1 MPTKRRAATEA
12 VDLDR
17 TDLRILAALQRDGR
31 LTNQELAERVSL
43 SPSPCLRRVRRLE
56 EAGVIRGYAALI
68 EPRAVGL
75 GVVAYSSVKLEKRA
89 PGRGGKIP
97 YDEFRDAVR
106 DWPEVVACHATTGD
120 VDYLLRVVVP
130 DIAAYDAFYKK
141 MIARIALTDVSSS
154 FAMAQIKYT
163 TALPLEFVNI
173 VDDEK

>member
-120 VDYLLRVVVP
+120 VDYLLRVHVGTLDDFSRFVQQRLLRQP
-130 DIAAYDAFYKK
+130 GV
-141 MIARIALTDVSSS
+141 LDVRTS
-154 FAMAQIKYT
+154 FALEVIKDT
-163 TALPLEFVNI
+163 TALPLPAAR
-173 VDDEK
+173 

>member
-17 TDLRILAALQRDGR
+17 TDLRILAALQRDER

-120 VDYLLRVVVP
+120 VDYLLRVHVGTLDDFSRFVQQRLLRQP
-130 DIAAYDAFYKK
+130 GV
-141 MIARIALTDVSSS
+141 LDVRTS
-154 FAMAQIKYT
+154 FALEVIKDT
-163 TALPLEFVNI
+163 TALPLPAAR
-173 VDDEK
+173 

>member
-120 VDYLLRVVVP
+120 VDYLLRVHVGTLDDFSRFVQQRLLRQP
-130 DIAAYDAFYKK
+130 GV
-141 MIARIALTDVSSS
+141 LDVRTS
-154 FAMAQIKYT
+154 FALEVIKDT
-163 TALPLEFVNI
+163 TALPLSPRP
-173 VDDEK
+173 

>member
-43 SPSPCLRRVRRLE
+43 SPSPCLRRVRPLE
-56 EAGVIRGYAALI
+56 E
-68 EPRAVGL
+68 AVGL

-120 VDYLLRVVVP
+120 VDYLLRVHVGTLDDFSRFVQQRLLRQP
-130 DIAAYDAFYKK
+130 GV
-141 MIARIALTDVSSS
+141 LDVRTS
-154 FAMAQIKYT
+154 FALEVIKDT
-163 TALPLEFVNI
+163 TALPLPAAR
-173 VDDEK
+173 

>member
-120 VDYLLRVVVP
+120 VDYLLRVHVGTLDDFSRFVQQRLLRQP
-130 DIAAYDAFYKK
+130 GV
-141 MIARIALTDVSSS
+141 LDVRTS
-154 FAMAQIKYT
+154 FALEVIKDT
-163 TALPLEFVNI
+163 TALPLAHLAA
-173 VDDEK
+173 